1 MNVNV
6 PMTNVPM
13 KGLTVALALLVL
25 NPSALAQSGTPVP
38 ARPPAT
44 APAATP
50 TRTPAEQAAFT
61 RGKVLMAEFLALKVG
76 RLWNT
81 FSPDVQAQYGSLD
94 GFTAFR
100 KTGIEQYG
108 KETKLVRERTFMQ
121 GGEAVYVR
129 SSIYEKYPDQVWAF
143 VMGFT
148 GQKVTSFGVLLED
161 ERTNDPVALR
171 RSMAQ

>member
-1 MNVNV
+1 MNA
-6 PMTNVPM
+6 NVPM

-25 NPSALAQSGTPVP
+25 NPSALAQGSPEVP

-44 APAATP
+44 APAAT
-50 TRTPAEQAAFT
+50 RTPAEQAAFT
-61 RGKVLMAEFLALKVG
+61 RGQALMAEFLALKVE

-81 FSPDVQAQYGSLD
+81 FSPDVQAQYGTLD

-108 KETKLVRERTFMQ
+108 KETRLVRERTFMQ
-121 GGEAVYVR
+121 GGEAMYVR